1 MTTSQSITTIGL
13 DLAKSVFQ
21 VHAIDEAGQVIQRR
35 TIRRSQVLKFFQTL
49 PPCLV
54 GMEACASAHYWA
66 RELELLGHRV
76 RIMPPAYVKRNK
88 TDAADAEAICEA
100 VTRPTMRFVP
110 IKSAEQQA
118 DGMVI
123 KTRNLL
129 IRRRSQSVNALRAH
143 MAELGIVA
151 ATGMASVAKLIE
163 RVRDLAESSI
173 PTTARLALDE
183 LAGQIEMLTK
193 RIEALDR
200 EIMIAVK
207 SDPQAKRLT
216 SIRGVGPMIA
226 ATVKAVVPDIGSF
239 RTGRDFSA
247 WIGLTPRSNSSGGKE
262 RLGSISKRGN
272 QLLRTLL
279 IVGATSIL
287 KFARRGIK
295 IPRWLEAL
303 MQRRPIKV
311 VAVALA
317 NKIARTIWAL
327 LIRGDI
333 YRPSAGMMKA

>member
-1 MTTSQSITTIGL
+1 MI
-13 DLAKSVFQ
+13 A
-21 VHAIDEAGQVIQRR
+21 
-35 TIRRSQVLKFFQTL
+35 
-49 PPCLV
+49 
-54 GMEACASAHYWA
+54 
-66 RELELLGHRV
+66 
-76 RIMPPAYVKRNK
+76 
-88 TDAADAEAICEA
+88 A
-100 VTRPTMRFVP
+100 VTAARSLTTPFA
-110 IKSAEQQA
+110 KEA
-118 DGMVI
+118 
-123 KTRNLL
+123 
-129 IRRRSQSVNALRAH
+129 RRQRSQSANALRAH

-163 RVRDLAESSI
+163 RLRDLAESSI
-173 PTTARLALDE
+173 PATARLALDE

-216 SIRGVGPMIA
+216 SIPGVGPMIA

-279 IVGATSIL
+279 IVGATSTL
-287 KFARRGIK
+287 KLARRGIK

>member
-1 MTTSQSITTIGL
+1 MTTSQPITTIGL

-21 VHAIDEAGQVIQRR
+21 VHAIDETGQVIQRR
-35 TIRRSQVLKFFQTL
+35 TIRRSQVLKFFQSL

-54 GMEACASAHYWA
+54 GMEACASAHHWA

-76 RIMPPAYVKRNK
+76 RIMPPAYVKPYVKRNK

-129 IRRRSQSVNALRAH
+129 IKQRSQSANALRAH

-151 ATGMASVAKLIE
+151 ATGMASIAKLIE
-163 RVRDLAESSI
+163 RLRDLAESSI
-173 PTTARLALDE
+173 PAAARLALDE

-207 SDPQAKRLT
+207 NDPEAKRLT
-216 SIRGVGPMIA
+216 SIPGVGPMIA
-226 ATVKAVVPDIGSF
+226 ATVKP
-239 RTGRDFSA
+239 
-247 WIGLTPRSNSSGGKE
+247 LCP
-262 RLGSISKRGN
+262 
-272 QLLRTLL
+272 
-279 IVGATSIL
+279 
-287 KFARRGIK
+287 
-295 IPRWLEAL
+295 
-303 MQRRPIKV
+303 
-311 VAVALA
+311 
-317 NKIARTIWAL
+317 
-327 LIRGDI
+327 
-333 YRPSAGMMKA
+333 